1 MRGVRIACT
10 VLVQGGSS
18 GAENKTRKNH
28 ASVSEFLNAIGDD
41 RKRKAARAVA
51 KIMKRVTSV
60 RPRMWGTSI
69 SRFSN
74 N

>member
-1 MRGVRIACT
+1 V
-10 VLVQGGSS
+10 
-18 GAENKTRKNH
+18 AENKTKKNH
-28 ASVSEFLNAIGDD
+28 ASVSEFLNGIGDD
-41 RKRKAARAVA
+41 RRRKDARTVA
-51 KIMKRVTSV
+51 KIMKRVTGE

>member
-1 MRGVRIACT
+1 MRGIRIACT
-10 VLVQGGSS
+10 VLVQGESS
-18 GAENKTRKNH
+18 VAENKTRRNR

-41 RKRKAARAVA
+41 RKRKDAKTVA
-51 KIMKRVTSV
+51 KIMKRVTGE

>member
-1 MRGVRIACT
+1 V
-10 VLVQGGSS
+10 
-18 GAENKTRKNH
+18 AENKTRKNH
-28 ASVSEFLNAIGDD
+28 ASVSEFLNSIGDD
-41 RKRKAARAVA
+41 RQRIAAKTVA
-51 KIMKRVTSV
+51 KIMKRVMSE

>member
-10 VLVQGGSS
+10 YLVHAGSS
-18 GAENKTRKNH
+18 EAENKTRKSH

-41 RKRKAARAVA
+41 LNREDAKTVA
-51 KIMKRVTSV
+51 KIMKRVTGE

>member
-1 MRGVRIACT
+1 MRGIRIAST
-10 VLVQGGSS
+10 HLVPEGSS
-18 GAENKTRKNH
+18 VVENKTRKNH

-41 RKRKAARAVA
+41 RKRKDAQTVA
-51 KIMKRVTSV
+51 KIMTRVTGEL
-60 RPRMWGTSI
+60 PRRWGTSI

>member
-1 MRGVRIACT
+1 MRGIRIACT

-18 GAENKTRKNH
+18 VAENKTRRNR
-28 ASVSEFLNAIGDD
+28 ASVFEFLNAIGDD
-41 RKRKAARAVA
+41 RKRKDAQTVA
-51 KIMKRVTSV
+51 KIMTRVTGEL
-60 RPRMWGTSI
+60 PRMWGTSI